1 MSDFLEH
8 RKNLV
13 TMTPFF
19 ISPDDENTLKEHRST
34 SGTKKIDISFLFF
47 HFDMIYFAG
56 FFQQWLSD
64 KNKWSALPSGMTIF
78 GMEFSEVRG
87 CHCLFYGYQPLI
99 NQATSLSSTTT
110 KANTHQKIQQTHGEV
125 IHFSSE
131 FFRVLAITESFFIV
145 LFSDY

>member
-34 SGTKKIDISFLFF
+34 SGTKKRHIFSFLSFWYDIF
-47 HFDMIYFAG
+47 YWIFSTK
-56 FFQQWLSD
+56 WSSD
-64 KNKWSALPSGMTIF
+64 KNKWSGRTFIF
-78 GMEFSEVRG
+78 GLEFSEVRG
-87 CHCLFYGYQPLI
+87 CLFYGYQPLI

-131 FFRVLAITESFFIV
+131 FFRVLAIMESFFIV